1 MDRKAAFGYGAVGS
15 ADEVVAGQEEVVV
28 GKDEGNEKRDKIVRL
43 VFSVTLD
50 RV

>member
-28 GKDEGNEKRDKIVRL
+28 GKDEGE
-43 VFSVTLD
+43 
-50 RV
+50 